1 MFAIISQEN
10 NSWKALLKSHY
21 CKGLFHSV
29 GKCLGYEKQYQWIIF
44 DHDIAEILSFEI
56 NYCSITQEELKG
68 LLALYICIL
77 TKNLKTICPFIHEIR
92 PG

>member
-1 MFAIISQEN
+1 MISQEN
-10 NSWKALLKSHY
+10 NSWKALLKSYY
-21 CKGLFHSV
+21 CKGLFHIV
-29 GKCLGYEKQYQWIIF
+29 GGSLGHEKQYQWIIF

-56 NYCSITQEELKG
+56 NLTQEELKG

>member
-1 MFAIISQEN
+1 MISQEN
-10 NSWKALLKSHY
+10 NSWKALLKSYY
-21 CKGLFHSV
+21 CKGLFHIV
-29 GKCLGYEKQYQWIIF
+29 GGSLGHEKQYQWIIF

-56 NYCSITQEELKG
+56 NLTQEKLKG

-77 TKNLKTICPFIHEIR
+77 TKSLKTICPFIHEIR

>member
-1 MFAIISQEN
+1 MISQEN
-10 NSWKALLKSHY
+10 NSWKALLKSYY
-21 CKGLFHSV
+21 CKGLFHIV
-29 GKCLGYEKQYQWIIF
+29 GGSLGHEKQYQWIIF

-56 NYCSITQEELKG
+56 NITQEELKG

-77 TKNLKTICPFIHEIR
+77 TKSLKTICPFIHEIR

>member
-1 MFAIISQEN
+1 MISQEN
-10 NSWKALLKSHY
+10 NSWKALLKSYY
-21 CKGLFHSV
+21 CKGLFHIV
-29 GKCLGYEKQYQWIIF
+29 GGSLGHEKQYQWIIF

-56 NYCSITQEELKG
+56 NYCSTQITQEELKG

-77 TKNLKTICPFIHEIR
+77 TKSLKTICPFIHEIR

>member
-1 MFAIISQEN
+1 MISQEN
-10 NSWKALLKSHY
+10 NSWKALLKSYY
-21 CKGLFHSV
+21 CKGLFHIV
-29 GKCLGYEKQYQWIIF
+29 GGSLGHEKQYQWIIF

-56 NYCSITQEELKG
+56 NLTQEELKG

-77 TKNLKTICPFIHEIR
+77 TKSLKTICPFIHEIR